1 MPPKFIGRFSDS
13 DMPESITQPA
23 PGCESLE
30 SVAAGEDN
38 SRMSE
43 EITRGLP
50 QDGVERILARL
61 DSIDARLDNIENR
74 LTNVENR
81 LSAIEG
87 RVDALE
93 DKVDRRL
100 QETRPIWEQVLV
112 RLDGVESGFGG
123 MESRFGGLESGM
135 RKLEGEVTGLREEVR
150 TGFHGIEKYLLK
162 LSMEVIEVRG
172 DQRDLEKR
180 MDELETKTT

>member
-1 MPPKFIGRFSDS
+1 MPPKFIGSFADS
-13 DMPESITQPA
+13 DMRESITQPA
-23 PGCESLE
+23 FDRESLE
-30 SVAAGEDN
+30 SATAGEDN

-61 DSIDARLDNIENR
+61 DSIDARLDNIEHR

-81 LSAIEG
+81 LSALEG
-87 RVDALE
+87 RVDGLE

-112 RLDGVESGFGG
+112 RLDGVESK
-123 MESRFGGLESGM
+123 MQT
-135 RKLEGEVTGLREEVR
+135 LEGEVAGLREEMRAGFNKIEGHMLTLALDVLDVR
-150 TGFHGIEKYLLK
+150 T
-162 LSMEVIEVRG
+162 
-172 DQRDLEKR
+172 DQRNLKQR
-180 MDELETKTT
+180 MDELATKTT

>member
-1 MPPKFIGRFSDS
+1 
-13 DMPESITQPA
+13 MPESITQPA

-43 EITRGLP
+43 EVTRGLP

-61 DSIDARLDNIENR
+61 DSIDARLTAFEV
-74 LTNVENR
+74 NVENR
-81 LSAIEG
+81 FSNVESRLST
-87 RVDALE
+87 LE
-93 DKVDRRL
+93 EKVERRL

-112 RLDGVESGFGG
+112 RLGGVESNL
-123 MESRFGGLESGM
+123 GGLESKVGSLES
-135 RKLEGEVTGLREEVR
+135 RVQNLEGEVVGLREEMR
-150 TGFHGIEKYLLK
+150 TGFHHVGRYLLK
-162 LSMEVIEVRG
+162 LSEEFMDVRA

-180 MDELETKTT
+180 IDELETKTT